1 MAKRH
6 EKIIIRQFDP
16 RRKANRKWTARWAEL
31 LDYGSWGSKK
41 DPYPK
46 KAMEEIVH
54 VLIAYGAF
62 VGNKLV
68 GAACVTDVH
77 SSPDGQDRDA
87 MYFALAVVDPK
98 YEKRGIWEMLYARRL
113 EWISG
118 RPGRV
123 VSTGENFANMRRL
136 FDRGWKLHRMG
147 RNEKGDS
154 FLALE
159 LPRK

>member
-1 MAKRH
+1 MK
-6 EKIIIRQFDP
+6 KIVICEFDP
-16 RRKANRKWTARWAEL
+16 RAKKGKAAKWIRRWANL
-31 LDYGSWGSKK
+31 LYFDSWGSKK

-46 KAMEEIVH
+46 KAMEEIPY
-54 VLIAYGAF
+54 VLVAYAAF
-62 VGNKLV
+62 VDGKFA
-68 GAACVTDVH
+68 GAAAVTDVH

-87 MYFALAVVDPK
+87 MYFALAVVDRK
-98 YEKRGIWEMLYARRL
+98 YRNHGIWELLYAERMK
-113 EWISG
+113 WIQG

-123 VSTGENFANMRRL
+123 VSTGEDFANMRRL
-136 FDRGWKLHRMG
+136 FDRGWKLLRMG

>member
-1 MAKRH
+1 MKI
-6 EKIIIRQFDP
+6 EKVVIRQIDP
-16 RRKANRKWTARWAEL
+16 KSRRDAAAIARWAWL
-31 LDYGSWGSKK
+31 LDNVSWGTPQ

-46 KAMEEIVH
+46 RGMEEIPHALV
-54 VLIAYGAF
+54 AFGAF

-68 GAACVTDVH
+68 GAACITDHH

-98 YEKRGIWEMLYARRL
+98 YRRRGIWERLYVHRL
-113 EWISG
+113 EWVSN

-123 VSTGENFANMRRL
+123 IATGENLSGMRMMC
-136 FDRGWKLHRMG
+136 DRGWKPYRMG

-154 FLALE
+154 FIALE
-159 LPRK
+159 LPRR